1 MSKKKAEQRPYP
13 GVGVTTKLLLYF
25 LIFMML
31 MLLVLWVFQVMLLN
45 VFYRNTKMNE
55 MENVSEQIAGLLYEG
70 DEDLS
75 QAVYDYAA
83 EYVIC
88 IRVFS
93 VDPSNHAREISDAD
107 VSENCFLHHIS
118 GRTMAELYQKAVEKG
133 GHYQTII
140 PFSDEKKEISAPR
153 PPMYPEDEEQEKESN
168 QLVTPER
175 MSMIRVDICYSADGK
190 TPYVIMLN
198 SELTPLSATVATL
211 RMQFLWISMLFV
223 LLALLMAVVFSRSIV
238 SPIVRMN
245 QAAKQL
251 AEGNYD
257 VHFEGEGYRETRE
270 LAETLNYAS
279 KELSQNDR
287 LQKELIANISHD
299 LRTPLTMIKG
309 YGEVM
314 RDIPG
319 ENTPENMQM
328 IIDETERLSEL
339 VNALLD
345 ISRLQADAIE
355 PNKEP
360 FDLTE
365 LVQRT
370 VERYDK
376 LRASDGYNVQFEYDQ
391 SACVNADKTMILQ
404 VLYNLINNGI
414 NYAGEDKTV
423 TVRQECREDKVRIS
437 VIDNGVGIAADQI
450 PLIWDRYYKVDRV
463 HKRAVVG
470 TGLGLSIV
478 KTVLERH
485 SALYG
490 VESKEGEGSTFWFEL
505 PLA

>member
-1 MSKKKAEQRPYP
+1 MSQNEKKECTYP
-13 GVGVTTKLLLYF
+13 GVGVTSKLLFYF
-25 LIFMML
+25 LIFLIM
-31 MLLVLWVFQVMLLN
+31 MLLVVWVFQVMLLN

-55 MENVSEQIAGLLYEG
+55 MERISETIQESISLGNLQPSPHVVSR
-70 DEDLS
+70 
-75 QAVYDYAA
+75 A
-83 EYVIC
+83 EEYLIC
-88 IRVFS
+88 IRVFR
-93 VDPSNHAREISDAD
+93 VLPDGRMEQLWDAD
-107 VSENCFLHHIS
+107 VNDVCFLHSMPDHKVLS
-118 GRTMAELYQKAVEKG
+118 LYDKTLKHEGHLQTVFSRT
-133 GHYQTII
+133 
-140 PFSDEKKEISAPR
+140 DR
-153 PPMYPEDEEQEKESN
+153 YPEFEMEAGDTPHNVGNRIFTERLSMISVDVCYAGEEQ
-168 QLVTPER
+168 
-175 MSMIRVDICYSADGK
+175 

-198 SELTPLSATVATL
+198 SALTPLSATAATL
-211 RMQFLWISMLFV
+211 RVQFVWIAMILV
-223 LLALLMAVVFSRSIV
+223 GLALLMAMVFARSIV

-245 QAAKQL
+245 QTAKQL
-251 AEGNYD
+251 AKGNYD

-287 LQKELIANISHD
+287 LQKELIANVSHD

-309 YGEVM
+309 YGEIM

-319 ENTPENMQM
+319 ENTPENMQT

-345 ISRLQADAIE
+345 ISRLQADAAE
-355 PNKEP
+355 LNCEP

-365 LVQRT
+365 QLQSS

-376 LRASDGYNVQFEYDQ
+376 LRGLDGYTVLFEYDRH
-391 SACVNADKTMILQ
+391 VHIHADKSMILR

-423 TVRQECREDKVRIS
+423 IVHQECRADTVRVS
-437 VIDNGVGIAADQI
+437 VIDHGVGIAPDQI

-485 SALYG
+485 GAGYG
-490 VESKEGEGSTFWFEL
+490 VESTVGEGSTFWFEF
-505 PLA
+505 PIEKE

>member
-1 MSKKKAEQRPYP
+1 MKKQTGQRPYP
-13 GVGVTTKLLLYF
+13 GTGVTTKLVFYF

-55 MENVSEQIAGLLYEG
+55 MEKIAETIELDLRDGEVSLEQT
-70 DEDLS
+70 
-75 QAVYDYAA
+75 VYDHAA
-83 EYVIC
+83 QYLVC
-88 IRVFS
+88 IRVFR
-93 VDPSNHAREISDAD
+93 VDPSNRAIEIADAD

-118 GRTMAELYQKAVEKG
+118 RATLTELYEKAVDRG
-133 GHYQTII
+133 GHYQTMI
-140 PFSDEKKEISAPR
+140 PFTKDGSPKDNNPG
-153 PPMYPEDEEQEKESN
+153 PEAHQHNERV
-168 QLVTPER
+168 VTDR
-175 MSMIRVDICYSADGK
+175 LSMIRVDLCYSEDGQI
-190 TPYVIMLN
+190 PYVIMLN

-211 RMQFLWISMLFV
+211 KMQFTWIALV
-223 LLALLMAVVFSRSIV
+223 LIVLALLMAMVFARSIV

-251 AEGNYD
+251 AKGNYD

-279 KELSQNDR
+279 GALSQNDR

-309 YGEVM
+309 YGEIM

-345 ISRLQADAIE
+345 ISRLQAGTE
-355 PNKEP
+355 ELKREP

-365 LVQRT
+365 QVQRT

-376 LRASDGYNVQFEYDQ
+376 LRASDGYTVQFEYDCHV
-391 SACVNADKTMILQ
+391 SVNADKTLFLQ

-423 TVRQECREDKVRIS
+423 IVRQECREDKVRVS
-437 VIDNGVGIAADQI
+437 VIDHGVGIEADQI

-485 SALYG
+485 GALYG
-490 VESKEGEGSTFWFEL
+490 VESKVGRGSTFWFEI
-505 PLA
+505 PIEKE

>member
-1 MSKKKAEQRPYP
+1 MSKRENFNRSYP
-13 GVGVTTKLLLYF
+13 GTGVTTKLLLYF

-31 MLLVLWVFQVMLLN
+31 MLLVLWIFQVMLLN
-45 VFYRNTKMNE
+45 FFYRNTKMNE
-55 MENVSEQIAGLLYEG
+55 MEKIATVIEQTLGG
-70 DEDLS
+70 DPEALE
-75 QAVYDYAA
+75 QTVYDHAA
-83 EYVIC
+83 QSLVC
-88 IRVFS
+88 IRVFR
-93 VDPSNHAREISDAD
+93 VDPSNKAIEISDAD

-118 GRTMAELYQKAVEKG
+118 RATLTELYQKAASKG

-140 PFSDEKKEISAPR
+140 PFSGERNEIIDGQVPHR
-153 PPMYPEDEEQEKESN
+153 PEQSERIE
-168 QLVTPER
+168 PER
-175 MSMIRVDICYSADGK
+175 MSMIRVDICHVGE

-198 SELTPLSATVATL
+198 SELTPLSATVSTL
-211 RMQFLWISMLFV
+211 KVQFSWIALFFI
-223 LLALLMAVVFSRSIV
+223 LLALLMAVVFARSIV

-251 AEGNYD
+251 AKGNYD

-345 ISRLQADAIE
+345 ISRLQAGTDE
-355 PNKEP
+355 LKREP
-360 FDLTE
+360 FDLTDQ
-365 LVQRT
+365 VQKT

-376 LRASDGYNVQFEYDQ
+376 LRASDGYCVQFEFDRHVM
-391 SACVNADKTMILQ
+391 VNADKTLFLQ

-414 NYAGEDKTV
+414 NYAGDDKTV
-423 TVRQECREDKVRIS
+423 IVRQECRENKVRVS
-437 VIDNGVGIAADQI
+437 VIDHGVGIAPDQI

-485 SALYG
+485 GALYG
-490 VESKEGEGSTFWFEL
+490 VESKEGEGSTFWFEV
-505 PLA
+505 AAENE

>member
-1 MSKKKAEQRPYP
+1 MSQRDNDKCSYP
-13 GVGVTTKLLLYF
+13 GTGVTTKLLLYF
-25 LIFMML
+25 LIFIML
-31 MLLVLWVFQVMLLN
+31 MLLVLWIFQVMLLN
-45 VFYRNTKMNE
+45 LFYRNTKMNE
-55 MENVSEQIAGLLYEG
+55 MEKIAQVIEQVLQN
-70 DEDLS
+70 DEQEALE
-75 QAVYDYAA
+75 QTVYDYAA
-83 EYVIC
+83 EYLVC
-88 IRVFS
+88 IRVFR
-93 VDPSNHAREISDAD
+93 VNPSNKAIEISDAD

-118 GRTMAELYQKAVEKG
+118 SATLTELYQKAVAEG
-133 GHYQTII
+133 GHYQTMI
-140 PFSDEKKEISAPR
+140 PFSGFGNEITQGRLPGSL
-153 PPMYPEDEEQEKESN
+153 EESDRIM
-168 QLVTPER
+168 TER
-175 MSMIRVDICYSADGK
+175 LSMIRVDIFHVGK

-211 RMQFLWISMLFV
+211 KVQFLWIAMV
-223 LLALLMAVVFSRSIV
+223 LIILALLLAIVFARSIV

-245 QAAKQL
+245 QTAKQL
-251 AEGNYD
+251 AKGNYD

-345 ISRLQADAIE
+345 ISRLQAGTE
-355 PNKEP
+355 ELKREP

-365 LVQRT
+365 QVQKT

-376 LRASDGYNVQFEYDQ
+376 LRTSDGYCVQFEFDRNVT
-391 SACVNADKTMILQ
+391 VNADKTLFLQ

-414 NYAGEDKTV
+414 NYAGDDKTV
-423 TVRQECREDKVRIS
+423 IVRQECREDKVRIS
-437 VIDNGVGIAADQI
+437 VIDHGVGIAPDQI

-485 SALYG
+485 GALYG
-490 VESKEGEGSTFWFEL
+490 VESKQGEGSTFWFEL
-505 PLA
+505 PIDKNA

>member
-1 MSKKKAEQRPYP
+1 MRKKETCERPYP
-13 GVGVTTKLLLYF
+13 GVSVTTKLLFYF

-45 VFYRNTKMNE
+45 FFYRNTKMNE
-55 MENVSEQIAGLLYEG
+55 MEKIAEVIEQTLQSGEQELA
-70 DEDLS
+70 
-75 QAVYDYAA
+75 QTVYDYAA
-83 EYVIC
+83 EYLVC
-88 IRVFS
+88 IRVFR
-93 VDPSNHAREISDAD
+93 VDPQNHAWEISDAD

-118 GRTMAELYQKAVEKG
+118 SGTLTELYQKAAEQG
-133 GHYQTII
+133 GHYQTVI
-140 PFSDEKKEISAPR
+140 PFSGDKNEFVGGNLPGTPA
-153 PPMYPEDEEQEKESN
+153 ESERII
-168 QLVTPER
+168 PER
-175 MSMIRVDICYSADGK
+175 MSMIRVDICHSRDGR

-198 SELTPLSATVATL
+198 SELTPLSATVSTL
-211 RMQFLWISMLFV
+211 RMQFWWIAMLFV
-223 LLALLMAVVFSRSIV
+223 LLALLMALVFARSIV

-245 QAAKQL
+245 QTAKQL
-251 AEGNYD
+251 AKGNYD

-345 ISRLQADAIE
+345 ISRLQAGSE
-355 PNKEP
+355 ELKREP

-365 LVQRT
+365 QVQRT

-376 LRASDGYNVQFEYDQ
+376 LRASDGYCVQFEYDCHV
-391 SACVNADKTMILQ
+391 SVNADKTMLLQ

-414 NYAGEDKTV
+414 NYAGDDKTV
-423 TVRQECREDKVRIS
+423 IVRQECREGAVRIS
-437 VIDNGVGIAADQI
+437 VIDHGVGIAPDQI

-485 SALYG
+485 GALYG
-490 VESKEGEGSTFWFEL
+490 VESKEGRGSTFWFEI
-505 PLA
+505 PIEKE

>member
-1 MSKKKAEQRPYP
+1 MSKRDNDKHAYP
-13 GVGVTTKLLLYF
+13 GTGVTTKLLLYF

-31 MLLVLWVFQVMLLN
+31 MLLVLWIFQVMLLN
-45 VFYRNTKMNE
+45 FFYRNTKMNE
-55 MENVSEQIAGLLYEG
+55 MEKITAVIMQTLADDSRNLDQT
-70 DEDLS
+70 
-75 QAVYDYAA
+75 VYDHAA
-83 EYVIC
+83 EYMVC
-88 IRVFS
+88 IRVFR
-93 VDPSNHAREISDAD
+93 VDPSNKAIEISDAD

-118 GRTMAELYQKAVEKG
+118 RAKLTELYEKAASKG

-140 PFSDEKKEISAPR
+140 PFSGDRNGIIDGKAPDK
-153 PPMYPEDEEQEKESN
+153 PNESERIE
-168 QLVTPER
+168 PER
-175 MSMIRVDICYSADGK
+175 MSMISVDICRAGEDQ

-211 RMQFLWISMLFV
+211 KVQFSWIALFFI
-223 LLALLMAVVFSRSIV
+223 LLALLMAVVFARSIV

-251 AEGNYD
+251 AKGNYD

-279 KELSQNDR
+279 QELSQNDR

-345 ISRLQADAIE
+345 ISRLQAGTDE
-355 PNKEP
+355 LKREP
-360 FDLTE
+360 FDLTDQ
-365 LVQRT
+365 VQKT

-376 LRASDGYNVQFEYDQ
+376 LRASDGYCVQFEFDRHVT
-391 SACVNADKTMILQ
+391 VNADKTLFLQ

-414 NYAGEDKTV
+414 NYAGDDKTV
-423 TVRQECREDKVRIS
+423 IVRQECREDKVRIS
-437 VIDNGVGIAADQI
+437 VIDHGVGIAPDQI

-485 SALYG
+485 GALYG
-490 VESKEGEGSTFWFEL
+490 VESKEGEGSTFWFEVH
-505 PLA
+505 AENE

>member
-1 MSKKKAEQRPYP
+1 MSKREQEKRPYP
-13 GVGVTTKLLLYF
+13 GVGVTSKLLVYF

-31 MLLVLWVFQVMLLN
+31 MLIVLWVFQVMLLN
-45 VFYRNTKMNE
+45 LFYRNTKMNE
-55 MENVSEQIAGLLYEG
+55 MERITEVIEVALDSG
-70 DEDLS
+70 DEALDNMTHR
-75 QAVYDYAA
+75 YAA
-83 EYVIC
+83 EYVVC
-88 IRVFS
+88 IRVFRI
-93 VDPSNHAREISDAD
+93 DPENRADEVADAD
-107 VSENCFLHHIS
+107 VSEGCFLHHIS
-118 GRTMAELYQKAVEKG
+118 GQTLTELYNKAVASG
-133 GHYQTII
+133 GHYRTMI
-140 PFSDEKKEISAPR
+140 PFSGEETEIEDDPHQH
-153 PPMYPEDEEQEKESN
+153 PE
-168 QLVTPER
+168 TER
-175 MSMIRVDICYSADGK
+175 ILTERVSMIRVDITHTSDG

-211 RMQFLWISMLFV
+211 KMQFWWIAVTLV
-223 LLALLMAVVFSRSIV
+223 LLALLLAMVFARSIV

-245 QAAKQL
+245 QAAKQM
-251 AEGNYD
+251 AKGNYD

-279 KELSQNDR
+279 KELSKNDR

-319 ENTPENMQM
+319 ENTPENVQL

-345 ISRLQADAIE
+345 ISRLQADAGE
-355 PNKEP
+355 PNKEI
-360 FDLTE
+360 FDLTGM
-365 LVQRT
+365 VQT
-370 VERYDK
+370 TAERYSK
-376 LRASDGYNVQFEYDQ
+376 LRECDGYTVIFEHDERVY
-391 SACVNADKTMILQ
+391 VNADKTMMLQ

-423 TVRQECREDKVRIS
+423 TIRQTCADGKVRIS
-437 VIDNGVGIAADQI
+437 VIDRGVGIAPDQI

-490 VESKEGEGSTFWFEL
+490 VESKLGQGSTFWFEL
-505 PLA
+505 TIE

>member
-1 MSKKKAEQRPYP
+1 MRKKQADKRPYP
-13 GVGVTTKLLLYF
+13 GTSVTTKLLLYF
-25 LIFMML
+25 LIFMAL

-55 MENVSEQIAGLLYEG
+55 MEEIAESIELVLRHDDELLEQTVN
-70 DEDLS
+70 DH
-75 QAVYDYAA
+75 AA
-83 EYVIC
+83 QYLVC
-88 IRVFS
+88 IRVFR
-93 VDPSNHAREISDAD
+93 VDPSNKAIEISDAD
-107 VSENCFLHHIS
+107 VSENCFLHHIPP
-118 GRTMAELYQKAVEKG
+118 TKLTELYEKAVERE
-133 GHYQTII
+133 GHYQTMI
-140 PFSDEKKEISAPR
+140 PFSGEDSGEHEAR
-153 PPMYPEDEEQEKESN
+153 PGRPVN
-168 QLVTPER
+168 NER
-175 MSMIRVDICYSADGK
+175 ILTERLSMIRVDICYSEDGK

-211 RMQFLWISMLFV
+211 KMQFSWIALVFV
-223 LLALLMAVVFSRSIV
+223 FLALLMAMVFARSII

-251 AEGNYD
+251 AKGNYD

-345 ISRLQADAIE
+345 VSRLQAGSE
-355 PNKEP
+355 ELKREP

-365 LVQRT
+365 QVQNT

-376 LRASDGYNVQFEYDQ
+376 LRTLDGYCVQFEYDRHVT
-391 SACVNADKTMILQ
+391 VNADKTLFLQ

-423 TVRQECREDKVRIS
+423 IVRQECREDKVRIS
-437 VIDNGVGIAADQI
+437 VIDHGVGIAPDQI

-485 SALYG
+485 GALYG
-490 VESKEGEGSTFWFEL
+490 VESKEGERSSGC
-505 PLA
+505 

>member
-1 MSKKKAEQRPYP
+1 MKEKPRQKHSYP
-13 GVGVTTKLLLYF
+13 GVTVKLLLYF

-45 VFYRNTKMNE
+45 VFYRNTKTEE
-55 MENVSEQIAGLLYEG
+55 MEDVSRGIAQILAEGEQGLEEL
-70 DEDLS
+70 
-75 QAVYDYAA
+75 VYRYAA
-83 EYVIC
+83 DHAVC
-88 IRVFS
+88 IRVFRVEQDNRAVEIAN
-93 VDPSNHAREISDAD
+93 VDVSEGCYLHHVNGHTLSEMYYKAVQEGGHYTVMIPFSGGRYEISD
-107 VSENCFLHHIS
+107 S
-118 GRTMAELYQKAVEKG
+118 GGE
-133 GHYQTII
+133 H
-140 PFSDEKKEISAPR
+140 SS
-153 PPMYPEDEEQEKESN
+153 
-168 QLVTPER
+168 VTPDKVPTKR
-175 MSMIRVDICYSADGK
+175 LGMIRVDVDRVGD

-198 SELTPLSATVATL
+198 SELTPLSAMVSTL
-211 RMQFLWISMLFV
+211 KLQFWWIALIFI
-223 LLALLMAVVFSRSIV
+223 LLALLLAVVFARSII

-245 QAAKQL
+245 QSAKQL
-251 AEGNYD
+251 AQGNYD

-270 LAETLNYAS
+270 LADTLNYAS
-279 KELSQNDR
+279 KELSKNDH

-319 ENTPENMQM
+319 ENTPENMQL

-339 VNALLD
+339 VSALLD
-345 ISRLQADAIE
+345 ISRLQADAGE
-355 PNKEP
+355 PKKELY
-360 FDLTE
+360 DLTAM
-365 LVQRT
+365 VQNT
-370 VERYDK
+370 VERYAK
-376 LRASDGYNVQFEYDQ
+376 LRECDGYTVVFECDAPQVY
-391 SACVNADKTMILQ
+391 VNADKTMMLQ

-423 TVRQECREDKVRIS
+423 TVRQVCTDGKVRIS
-437 VIDNGVGIAADQI
+437 VIDHGVGIAEDQI

-485 SALYG
+485 GALYG
-490 VESKEGEGSTFWFEL
+490 VDSHPGKGSTFWFEL
-505 PLA
+505 PIE